1 MVHPAMLGSDRPIPY
16 SREKIAA
23 LLARPDVTAHLKA
36 ARIDEAE
43 LARWFGDKKVEVLND
58 GRTVPTPSPNTDFFP
73 RDEYYLNRRP

>member
-1 MVHPAMLGSDRPIPY
+1 MRAHTTGGSLGAVGQAHTLPLERIAPGQLAM
-16 SREKIAA
+16 
-23 LLARPDVTAHLKA
+23 